1 MLIICK
7 IKKNKLSKRQ
17 GFTLIELL
25 AVIVIL
31 AIIALIAVPQVI
43 KILNKARLSSA
54 EDSTY
59 GIVKSVD
66 TYVANFML
74 KNEGS
79 FPNEEIKFNCDSD
92 GCKLNTKLDG
102 YNLEGL
108 EELNFK
114 GSKPTNG
121 EVIVSNGGQSVKIDK
136 LKMNGFNC
144 YYPNSEGKTE
154 CIDKKNLSVLENK
167 TYTSG
172 EKVENFAGYNW
183 HVISNDREHVTLLM
197 DAGQI
202 KDMAHCGSNNDSS
215 NNCTFNG
222 SHYVYS
228 WDKSLINSYLKE
240 TLYPELKNKIT
251 NEIEPISVCVD
262 PSREDNIVTYGGYL
276 KTEIN
281 NISGASCSNYETD
294 YVRLITYS
302 EYFNL
307 SPYYSE
313 KDSNYPNVSGI
324 TRLSTDSDYASWL
337 YCMSNKCGSSITENS
352 ALGNW
357 WTMNSTYSSHYGSVR
372 LMRFVLSLGNLANY
386 YSDSKF
392 GVRPVITIKK

>member
-1 MLIICK
+1 MK
-7 IKKNKLSKRQ
+7 KKNR

-121 EVIVSNGGQSVKIDK
+121 EVIVSNGGQTIKVNDLQINGFTCNYPNDNEKVSCENKNKNDDNQTTKDK
-136 LKMNGFNC
+136 LESRK
-144 YYPNSEGKTE
+144 
-154 CIDKKNLSVLENK
+154 
-167 TYTSG
+167 YTSG
-172 EKVENFAGYNW
+172 ESITNFAGYNW
-183 HVISNDREHVTLLM
+183 HVIGDDEGKVTLLM

-202 KDMAHCGSNNDSS
+202 EDMAHCTNDTNSS
-215 NNCTFNG
+215 TNCGVDSTEQY
-222 SHYVYS
+222 YVYS
-228 WDKSLINSYLKE
+228 WDKSLINKYLNE
-240 TLYPELKNKIT
+240 TLYPELKDTIS
-251 NEIEPISVCVD
+251 NEIVPVGVCVD
-262 PSREDNIVTYGGYL
+262 PSRGDGKATYGGYL
-276 KTEIN
+276 KTEIEK
-281 NISGASCSNYETD
+281 ISEASCNSYETD
-294 YVRLITYS
+294 YVRLMTFL

-307 SPYYSE
+307 SPYYS
-313 KDSNYPNVSGI
+313 KADSNYPNISGI
-324 TRLSTDSDYASWL
+324 TRLSSDSNYADWL
-337 YCMSNKCGSSITENS
+337 YCNSNKCGRSDGI
-352 ALGNW
+352 W
-357 WTMNSTYSSHYGSVR
+357 WTMATYSGGYTFRVKESRSVVPTG
-372 LMRFVLSLGNLANY
+372 LLNNFTGDYA
-386 YSDSKF
+386 F